1 MALPINIEDLIKG
14 NTVEWERI
22 ELKSGWNPE
31 TIIHTMCAFAN
42 DLHNW
47 GGGYIIIGI
56 NENGDKPESSLI
68 GLKESSLD
76 KIQKEVINIGYQ
88 IQPNYFPIMQPYV
101 LQGKH
106 IMVLWC
112 PAGDNRMYSAPITLS
127 TKAQRQ
133 PYIRVGSESIVAK
146 GPNEDLRP
154 VNVGLLFFSRNPEKF
169 FPRSW
174 IEVVWHKDGSGQQF
188 EEYYF
193 KGCLQKQLRNA
204 LNFIQTNIITEKVIK
219 QKDKAEALR
228 FYNFPYAAIE
238 EALSNAVYHKSYE
251 QQSPIEVQIWPD
263 KIEIL
268 SLPGPV
274 PPVDVNVLK
283 SKRRIVAREY
293 RNRRIGDFLKELQLT
308 EGRGTGFP
316 AIYDALEANGSPKP
330 VFETDDDS
338 TYFLTTIPAHILAD
352 QTFIKPNINLD
363 IKLSPLMTLLISQTK
378 LATKLAIS

>member
-22 ELKSGWNPE
+22 EFKSGWNPE

-42 DLHNW
+42 DIHNW

-56 NENGDKPESSLI
+56 NENSDKPESSLV

-88 IQPNYFPIMQPYV
+88 IRPNYFPIMQPYV

-112 PAGDNRMYSAPITLS
+112 PAGDNRMYSAPITLG

-146 GPNEDLRP
+146 EENLRQLMELTARIPFDDRVNNQAKIDDFDLSLIQSHLQEVKSELYSESTKMSLEDLAKAMYIAKGPNEDLRP
-154 VNVGLLFFSRNPEKF
+154 VNVGLLSRNPERF
-169 FPRSW
+169 FPHSW

-193 KGCLQKQLRNA
+193 KGCLQKQLRNT

-228 FYNFPYAAIE
+228 FYNFPYTAIE

-251 QQSPIEVQIWPD
+251 Q
-263 KIEIL
+263 
-268 SLPGPV
+268 
-274 PPVDVNVLK
+274 
-283 SKRRIVAREY
+283 
-293 RNRRIGDFLKELQLT
+293 
-308 EGRGTGFP
+308 
-316 AIYDALEANGSPKP
+316 
-330 VFETDDDS
+330 
-338 TYFLTTIPAHILAD
+338 
-352 QTFIKPNINLD
+352 
-363 IKLSPLMTLLISQTK
+363 
-378 LATKLAIS
+378 

>member
-106 IMVLWC
+106 IIVLWC
-112 PAGDNRMYSAPITLS
+112 PAGDNRMYSAPITLG

-133 PYIRVGSESIVAK
+133 PYIRVGSESIVAKEENLRLLMELTARIPFDDRVNNQAKIDDFDLSLIQSHLQEVKSDLYSESTKMSLADLAKAMYIAK

-274 PPVDVNVLK
+274 PPVDVNVLL
-283 SKRRIVAREY
+283 SLI
-293 RNRRIGDFLKELQLT
+293 
-308 EGRGTGFP
+308 
-316 AIYDALEANGSPKP
+316 
-330 VFETDDDS
+330 
-338 TYFLTTIPAHILAD
+338 HI
-352 QTFIKPNINLD
+352 
-363 IKLSPLMTLLISQTK
+363 
-378 LATKLAIS
+378 